1 MLINL
6 SNHPS
11 VYWSERQMSMAR
23 ERWGQVIDLSF
34 PALSPTLTTAEVLV
48 IAEEYK
54 GRCVDMLRN
63 SADEVSAVHLM
74 GEIVFCFRLVQLLKD
89 AGVMVVASAAERD
102 VSYTNDVKNSIF
114 NFVTF
119 REY

>member
-1 MLINL
+1 MT
-6 SNHPS
+6 
-11 VYWSERQMSMAR
+11 MAR

-34 PALSPTLTTAEVLV
+34 PALSPMLTTAEVMV

-54 GRCVDMLRN
+54 GRCMDMLR
-63 SADEVSAVHLM
+63 SSTDEVSAVHLM
-74 GEIVFCFRLVQLLKD
+74 GEMVFCFRLVQLLKD
-89 AGVMVVASAAERD
+89 VGVMVVASTAERD
-102 VSYTNDVKNSIF
+102 VRYTNDVKSSIF

>member
-1 MLINL
+1 
-6 SNHPS
+6 
-11 VYWSERQMSMAR
+11 
-23 ERWGQVIDLSF
+23 
-34 PALSPTLTTAEVLV
+34 
-48 IAEEYK
+48 
-54 GRCVDMLRN
+54 
-63 SADEVSAVHLM
+63 M
-74 GEIVFCFRLVQLLKD
+74 GEMVFCFRLVQLLKD